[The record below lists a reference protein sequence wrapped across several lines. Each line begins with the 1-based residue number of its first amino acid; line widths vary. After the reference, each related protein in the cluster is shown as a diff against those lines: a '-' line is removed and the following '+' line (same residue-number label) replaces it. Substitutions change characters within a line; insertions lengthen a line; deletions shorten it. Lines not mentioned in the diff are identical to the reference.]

1 MTDWNETASTTN
13 TVEDPIGDAAERG
26 IEHIKA
32 IATELVEASR
42 SAAQSV
48 LDEQKDNAARQ
59 VAAVAAA
66 VRSAAQSLDQAK
78 LPTLAHYTEE
88 AAGSIESLGQAL
100 SGRRWSELTDD
111 LEVLARR
118 QPALFLSAAA
128 VVGLL
133 VGRLLWASSRRAAAA
148 DRRQRAQARAAE
160 RENRAVTAAITSAP
174 GGDDLAAPAAG
185 FSGMEETRP

>member
-1 MTDWNETASTTN
+1 MTDWNETASTTYA
-13 TVEDPIGDAAERG
+13 VEDPIGDAAERG

-48 LDEQKDNAARQ
+48 LDEQKDNAAQQ

-66 VRSAAQSLDQAK
+66 VRSAAQSLDHAS
-78 LPTLAHYTEE
+78 LPTLARYTEE

-100 SGRRWSELTDD
+100 SGRRWSELADD

-118 QPALFLSAAA
+118 QPALFLAAA
-128 VVGLL
+128 AIVGLL
-133 VGRLLWASSRRAAAA
+133 AGRVLWASSRRAAAA
-148 DRRQRAQARAAE
+148 NRRQAAQARAAE
-160 RENRAVTAAITSAP
+160 RENEAVTAAIASAP
-174 GGDDLAAPAAG
+174 GGNGLTAPAAG
-185 FSGMEETRP
+185 VSGVETRP

>member
-13 TVEDPIGDAAERG
+13 AVDDPIGEAAERG
-26 IEHIKA
+26 IEHVKA
-32 IATELVEASR
+32 IAAELVEASR
-42 SAAQSV
+42 SAARSV

-88 AAGSIESLGQAL
+88 AAGSIESFGQAL
-100 SGRRWSELTDD
+100 SGRRWSELADD

-118 QPALFLSAAA
+118 QPALFLATAA

-133 VGRLLWASSRRAAAA
+133 AGRLLWASSRRAAAA
-148 DRRQRAQARAAE
+148 NRRQAAPARAAE
-160 RENRAVTAAITSAP
+160 RENEAVTAAIASAS
-174 GGDDLAAPAAG
+174 GANDLAAPATG
-185 FSGMEETRP
+185 VSGMEEMRP